1 MSESDSPSVRYN
13 TFTGENERKEAG
25 PDEAGIHGG
34 DMDSIIEKAKE
45 YIETVFR
52 GNADGHDVSHT
63 LRVYR
68 NALQIAKAYP
78 QSDLYVISLAALLHD
93 VDDHKLFH
101 TENNANARRFLQ
113 DQDVDPKCIEQICE
127 IINSV
132 SFSKNRGRQ
141 PESMEGKIVQDA
153 DRLDAIGAI
162 GIARTFAFGGRNG
175 RPIEDTLQHFYDKLL
190 LLKDEMN
197 TEEAVKIA
205 EKRHSFM
212 ADFLTQLHEET
223 GL

>member
-1 MSESDSPSVRYN
+1 
-13 TFTGENERKEAG
+13 
-25 PDEAGIHGG
+25 
-34 DMDSIIEKAKE
+34 MDNMIEKAKE
-45 YIETVFR
+45 YIETVFQ

-113 DQDVDPKCIEQICE
+113 DQDVDPKRIEQICTV
-127 IINSV
+127 INSV
-132 SFSKNRGRQ
+132 SFSKNRGRH

-175 RPIEDTLQHFYDKLL
+175 RPVENTLQHFYDKLL

-212 ADFLTQLHEET
+212 EDFLVELHEET